1 MSIVIQK
8 INIEYSSAI
17 ELAKVYYT
25 FITNINKIK
34 IRPKELD
41 LLCFC
46 AVHGTISTPKVREA
60 FIEQYNTPKNS
71 VYNIVS
77 QLQKMKLMTKVN
89 GKIKVNPVIQLDFT
103 QSSFRIE
110 LALLNKGL

>member
-1 MSIVIQK
+1 MSTVVQK
-8 INIEYSSAI
+8 INKEYASAI
-17 ELAKVYYT
+17 EIAKVYYT
-25 FITNINKIK
+25 FIVNINKIK

-89 GKIKVNPVIQLDFT
+89 GKIKVNPVIQLDFA
-103 QSSFRIE
+103 QPSFKIE
-110 LALLNKGL
+110 LTLSNKSL